1 MAMVTSRNKY
11 NRQIAEP
18 SPARRGAAGLVISP
32 AQCRGA
38 RALLSISQ
46 QDLAELAGVSLALIN
61 HFESGRRRPGL
72 IRLNAIR
79 EALLVRGVDFLDQAE
94 SGPGVRLRE
103 RERLSFAR

>member
-1 MAMVTSRNKY
+1 MAMVTFRNMY
-11 NRQIAEP
+11 NRQATAP
-18 SPARRGAAGLVISP
+18 SPVPPRAGGIVISP

-38 RALLSISQ
+38 RGLLSISQ

-72 IRLNAIR
+72 IRLHAIR
-79 EALLVRGVDFLDQAE
+79 EALLARGVDFLDQAE